1 MVLQMENVCQKK
13 LYAGIYW
20 HNNFVGDVTVEV
32 AYAINVFQLSGI
44 YRQIEFDCN
53 SIRNN

>member
-1 MVLQMENVCQKK
+1 MVLQMENVRQKK
-13 LYAGIYW
+13 LYAGIYR

-32 AYAINVFQLSGI
+32 TYAINVFQLSGI